1 MIIDL
6 IFIAV
11 MLLSLI
17 IGAKR
22 GLIGSLQGIITWVFT
37 IILIT
42 VFLNPAIGFISST
55 QAAANIQERVFAW
68 IAQNADV
75 GNYLSTIVT
84 LPEGI
89 LSSAPEAIAQ
99 AIAPQITML
108 IIKLAAM
115 LALLILIRLIMRIIF
130 SALKL
135 AARLPLI
142 NGANRLL
149 GGALSALSTLLLI
162 YLVCGVLSILANPSI
177 YMYINNTYIVRYLFD
192 NNILLHLFMRI

>member
-6 IFIAV
+6 IFLAF

-22 GLIGSLQGIITWVFT
+22 GLIGSLQGIITWAAT

-42 VFLNPAIGFISST
+42 AFLNPAIGFISST
-55 QAAANIQERVFAW
+55 QAAANIQERVFEW

-75 GNYLSTIVT
+75 GNYLSTVVT

-89 LSSAPEAIAQ
+89 LSDAPEAIAQ
-99 AIAPQITML
+99 AVAPGITML
-108 IIKLAAM
+108 IIKLAAL

-130 SALKL
+130 SVLKL
-135 AARLPLI
+135 ASKLPVI
-142 NGANRLL
+142 NGANRFL
-149 GGALSALSTLLLI
+149 GAVLSAVSTLLLI
-162 YLVCGVLSILANPSI
+162 YLVCAVLSILANPSI

-192 NNILLHLFMRI
+192 NNILLQLFMRI